1 MSNIVKI
8 RDYHPD
14 PAVRA
19 IARVPRSWKNPV
31 TKIVEHFP
39 PLTPHGPR
47 GPLYYEIP
55 PAAAQALF
63 STDNFKRF
71 FLVDPPELSYLK
83 QNSDFTSGFVTV
95 KAGGP
100 EDDQEAQFVPS
111 PAEVVSEAPEAL
123 AAPVDAPASEDVV
136 ADEAPADAVADEPT
150 ATEAAPEVK
159 EPAKTVPSG
168 KGAKSKV
175 SGAN

>member
-83 QNSDFTSGFVTV
+83 QNADFTSGFVTV
-95 KAGGP
+95 NAGGP
-100 EDDQEAQFVPS
+100 EDDQEAQFVPPPAETKTPAS
-111 PAEVVSEAPEAL
+111 PAP
-123 AAPVDAPASEDVV
+123 AAHV
-136 ADEAPADAVADEPT
+136 AEDAVATVEESEDEVAEDVPGGV
-150 ATEAAPEVK
+150 EAAPEVE